1 MATPRPAATPPC
13 DSDPPCTP
21 EVEALYGMG
30 TEPADAETVAVP
42 EDGYATDMATLMAT
56 VIAIGVILLLIHMC
70 FRLCLCVR
78 HVACKGKPIQK
89 KCCPCVEKKCCSR
102 QALILKIAL
111 ALVLAGVVLSL
122 LMYTAGSDKIGAAVD
137 EVADSM
143 KQLEVILGR
152 LQQILGNMVNSVT
165 DMTVGVNGI
174 DCDANAMLLANKDD
188 PTSDVVADLTKT
200 NTTIAKMK
208 QSIYDMK
215 SDVEKYRERAEDPQV
230 KAMISYAIALLVSLP
245 FIIYIIHTCLGV
257 ACTACRSVMPE
268 GKVKKMSKNC
278 AWCQLNTGACW
289 AGGPGLILALVI
301 FVALFIVSIAL
312 ADVCYVGPGPV
323 MLAAA
328 REANETSAL
337 TYYLECAGENPMA
350 KEVDDMAAAV
360 RNLTDATASLTNLPT
375 CDANLNTAL
384 QLCSHDINGDPVVV
398 PPGATSACT
407 TSHTAGCV
415 IGDPVCA
422 NVPAASTAV
431 DTGVKDLLASL
442 DDIKADVLN
451 CSKFQPIIET
461 AFHDGVCTEA
471 VAGLYYIWQVVAAA
485 AVFTYIGIWLVPF
498 ATAAFKQ
505 EGSSGGLVS
514 PTDPEKGIFGDQSEY
529 DETGKLMEAAK
540 AVEKQPDEEPV
551 L

>member
-13 DSDPPCTP
+13 DSDPPCT
-21 EVEALYGMG
+21 ETVEALWGMG
-30 TEPADAETVAVP
+30 SQP
-42 EDGYATDMATLMAT
+42 EDPDVVVGAEGSYATDMGQLMGT
-56 VIAIGVILLLIHMC
+56 VIAIGVVLLLIHAC

-89 KCCPCVEKKCCSR
+89 KCCPCVEKKCCGR

-111 ALVLAGVVLSL
+111 ALVLVGVVLSL
-122 LMYTAGSDKIGAAVD
+122 LSYTAGSDKIGAAVD
-137 EVADSM
+137 EVADAM
-143 KQLEVILGR
+143 KQLEVFLGR

-165 DMTVGVNGI
+165 DMTHGVNGI
-174 DCDANAMLLANKDD
+174 ACDANAMLLANKDD
-188 PTSDVVADLTKT
+188 PTPDIVADLTKT
-200 NTTIAKMK
+200 NTTIATMK
-208 QSIYDMK
+208 QAIHDMK
-215 SDVEKYRERAEDPQV
+215 SNVEKYRKRAESDQV
-230 KAMISYAIALLVSLP
+230 QDMINYAIALMVSLP

-268 GKVKKMSKNC
+268 GKVKKMSKSC
-278 AWCQLNTGACW
+278 AWCHLNTGACW

-312 ADVCYVGPGPV
+312 ADFCYVGPGPV

-328 REANETSAL
+328 RDNNETSAL

-350 KEVDDMAAAV
+350 KDVDAMAAAV
-360 RNLTDATASLTNLPT
+360 SNLTDATASLTNLPT

-384 QLCSHDINGDPVVV
+384 VACSHYVNGDPVVA
-398 PPGATSACT
+398 PASCT
-407 TSHTAGCV
+407 ASHTSGCV
-415 IGDPVCA
+415 VGDPVCA
-422 NVPAASTAV
+422 NVPAADTAV
-431 DTGVKDLLASL
+431 SNGVTDLLAAV
-442 DDIKADVLN
+442 DDIKSDVLN
-451 CSKFQPIIET
+451 CTKFQPIIET

-485 AVFTYIGIWLVPF
+485 AVFTYVGIWLVPF

-505 EGSSGGLVS
+505 EGGGVVGVAD
-514 PTDPEKGIFGDQSEY
+514 TDPEKGIFGDQSEY
-529 DETGKLMEAAK
+529 DETGKLTEAA
-540 AVEKQPDEEPV
+540 AVADQPEADEPV

>member
-1 MATPRPAATPPC
+1 MSTPRPAATPLC
-13 DSDPPCTP
+13 DTDPPCTP

-42 EDGYATDMATLMAT
+42 KDGYAADMATLMAT
-56 VIAIGVILLLIHMC
+56 VIAIGVILLLIHLC
-70 FRLCLCVR
+70 FRLGLCCR
-78 HVACKGKPIQK
+78 HACKGKPIQK
-89 KCCPCVEKKCCSR
+89 KCCPCVEKQCCGR
-102 QALILKIAL
+102 QALVLKIAL
-111 ALVLAGVVLSL
+111 ALVLAGVVCSL
-122 LMYTAGSDKIGAAVD
+122 LSYTAGSSRIGAAVD
-137 EVADSM
+137 EIASAMGDLADFLGTL
-143 KQLEVILGR
+143 QNILGT
-152 LQQILGNMVNSVT
+152 MVTSVT

-174 DCDANAMLLANKDD
+174 ACDANAMLLANKED
-188 PTSDVVADLTKT
+188 PTADIVADLTKT

-208 QSIYDMK
+208 QAIQDMRK
-215 SDVEKYRERAEDPQV
+215 DVVDWKEDAEDPQV
-230 KAMISYAIALLVSLP
+230 KDAINFLIMVLVCLP
-245 FIIYIIHTCLGV
+245 FIIYILHTCLGV

-278 AWCQLNTGACW
+278 AWCHLNTGACW

-301 FVALFIVSIAL
+301 FLTLFGTSIFM
-312 ADVCYVGPGPV
+312 ADFCYVGPGQV
-323 MLAAA
+323 MLAVAKDK
-328 REANETSAL
+328 NETSAL

-360 RNLTDATASLTNLPT
+360 SNLSDATASLTNLPT

-384 QLCSHDINGDPVVV
+384 QLCSHYVNGDPVVA
-398 PPGATSACT
+398 PASCT
-407 TSHTAGCV
+407 ASHTAGCV
-415 IGDPVCA
+415 VGDPVCA
-422 NVPAASTAV
+422 NVPAANTAV
-431 DTGVKDLLASL
+431 TNGVAALLQSV

-451 CSKFQPIIET
+451 CTKFQPIIEK

>member
-21 EVEALYGMG
+21 EVEALWGMG
-30 TEPADAETVAVP
+30 TGP
-42 EDGYATDMATLMAT
+42 EDPDVVAGAEGSYATDMAQLMGT
-56 VIAIGVILLLIHMC
+56 VIAIGVILLLIHLC
-70 FRLCLCVR
+70 FRLGLCCR
-78 HVACKGKPIQK
+78 HACKGKPIQK
-89 KCCPCVEKKCCSR
+89 KCCPCVEKQCCGR

-111 ALVLAGVVLSL
+111 ALILVGVILSL
-122 LMYTAGSDKIGAAVD
+122 LSYTAGSSRIGAAVD
-137 EVADSM
+137 EIASAMGDLADFLGTL
-143 KQLEVILGR
+143 QNILGT
-152 LQQILGNMVNSVT
+152 MVTSVT

-174 DCDANAMLLANKDD
+174 ACDANAMLLANKED
-188 PTSDVVADLTKT
+188 PTAGIVADLTKT

-208 QSIYDMK
+208 QAIQDMRK
-215 SDVEKYRERAEDPQV
+215 DVVDWKEDAEDPQV
-230 KAMISYAIALLVSLP
+230 KDAINFLIMVLVCLP
-245 FIIYIIHTCLGV
+245 FIIYILHTCLGV

-278 AWCQLNTGACW
+278 AWCHLNTGACW

-301 FVALFIVSIAL
+301 FLTLFGTSIFM
-312 ADVCYVGPGPV
+312 ADFCYVGPGQV
-323 MLAAA
+323 MLAVAKDN
-328 REANETSAL
+328 NETSAL

-360 RNLTDATASLTNLPT
+360 SNLSDATASLTNLPT
-375 CDANLNTAL
+375 CDGPETQVGTL
-384 QLCSHDINGDPVVV
+384 QFAMVNAPA
-398 PPGATSACT
+398 PGPYPACT
-407 TSHTAGCV
+407 LG
-415 IGDPVCA
+415 PVCA
-422 NVPAASTAV
+422 NVPAAETAV
-431 DTGVKDLLASL
+431 TNGVAALLQSV

>member
-152 LQQILGNMVNSVT
+152 LQQILGNMVTSVT

-174 DCDANAMLLANKDD
+174 ACDANAMLLANKDD

-301 FVALFIVSIAL
+301 FVVLFMTSIVF
-312 ADVCYVGPGPV
+312 ADICYVGPGQF
-323 MLAAA
+323 MLAVA
-328 REANETSAL
+328 RDKNETSAL

-360 RNLTDATASLTNLPT
+360 SNLSDATASLTNLPT

-384 QLCSHDINGDPVVV
+384 QLCSHYVNGDPVVA
-398 PPGATSACT
+398 PASCT
-407 TSHTAGCV
+407 ASHTAGCV
-415 IGDPVCA
+415 VGDPVCA
-422 NVPAASTAV
+422 NVPAANTAV
-431 DTGVKDLLASL
+431 TTGVAALLQSV

-451 CSKFQPIIET
+451 CTKFQPIIEK

>member
-1 MATPRPAATPPC
+1 
-13 DSDPPCTP
+13 
-21 EVEALYGMG
+21 
-30 TEPADAETVAVP
+30 
-42 EDGYATDMATLMAT
+42 
-56 VIAIGVILLLIHMC
+56 
-70 FRLCLCVR
+70 
-78 HVACKGKPIQK
+78 
-89 KCCPCVEKKCCSR
+89 
-102 QALILKIAL
+102 
-111 ALVLAGVVLSL
+111 
-122 LMYTAGSDKIGAAVD
+122 
-137 EVADSM
+137 M

-152 LQQILGNMVNSVT
+152 LQQILGNMVTSVT

-301 FVALFIVSIAL
+301 FVVLFSTSIFM
-312 ADVCYVGPGPV
+312 ADFCYVGPGPV
-323 MLAAA
+323 MLAVAKDH
-328 REANETSAL
+328 NETSAL

-360 RNLTDATASLTNLPT
+360 SNLSDATAGLTNLPT
-375 CDANLNTAL
+375 CDGPETQVGTL
-384 QLCSHDINGDPVVV
+384 QFAMVNAPA
-398 PPGATSACT
+398 PGPYPACT
-407 TSHTAGCV
+407 LG
-415 IGDPVCA
+415 PVCA
-422 NVPAASTAV
+422 NVPAAETAV
-431 DTGVKDLLASL
+431 TNGVAALLQSV

-451 CSKFQPIIET
+451 CTKFQPIIEK

-540 AVEKQPDEEPV
+540 AVEKQPDEEP
-551 L
+551 

>member
-1 MATPRPAATPPC
+1 MSTPRPAATPPC

-21 EVEALYGMG
+21 EVEALWGMG
-30 TEPADAETVAVP
+30 TGPDDAETVAVP
-42 EDGYATDMATLMAT
+42 KDGYAADMATLMAT
-56 VIAIGVILLLIHMC
+56 VIAIGAILLLIHLC
-70 FRLCLCVR
+70 FRMGLCCR
-78 HVACKGKPIQK
+78 HACKGKPIQK
-89 KCCPCVEKKCCSR
+89 KCCPCVEKQCCGR
-102 QALILKIAL
+102 QALVLKIAL
-111 ALVLAGVVLSL
+111 ALILAGVVCSL
-122 LMYTAGSDKIGAAVD
+122 LMYTVGSNRIGAAVD
-137 EVADSM
+137 EVASAMGD
-143 KQLEVILGR
+143 LADFLGR
-152 LQQILGNMVNSVT
+152 LQQILGTMVTSVT

-174 DCDANAMLLANKDD
+174 ACDANAMLLANKED
-188 PTSDVVADLTKT
+188 PTAGIVADLTKT

-208 QSIYDMK
+208 EAIQDMK
-215 SDVEKYRERAEDPQV
+215 KNVVDWKEDAEDPEV
-230 KAMISYAIALLVSLP
+230 KRAINLLIALLVTLP
-245 FIIYIIHTCLGV
+245 FIIYILHTCLGV

-278 AWCQLNTGACW
+278 AWCHLNTGACW

-301 FVALFIVSIAL
+301 FVALFMTSIVF
-312 ADVCYVGPGPV
+312 ADICYVGPGQF
-323 MLAAA
+323 MLAVA
-328 REANETSAL
+328 RDKNETSAL

-360 RNLTDATASLTNLPT
+360 SNLSDATAGLTNLPT
-375 CDANLNTAL
+375 CDGPETQVGTL
-384 QLCSHDINGDPVVV
+384 QFAMVNAPA
-398 PPGATSACT
+398 PGPYPACT
-407 TSHTAGCV
+407 LG
-415 IGDPVCA
+415 PVCA
-422 NVPAASTAV
+422 NVPAAETAV
-431 DTGVKDLLASL
+431 TTGVAALLQSV

-451 CSKFQPIIET
+451 CTKFQPIIEK

-498 ATAAFKQ
+498 ATAALKQ
-505 EGSSGGLVS
+505 EGSSSGGVS